1 MCEYLSSSKSSL
13 QYISLSSCN
22 LKEDM
27 MNAIG
32 RGLLCNDKL
41 ETLIL
46 RGNQIED
53 NGLND
58 IMEAFKT
65 NKNLK
70 LKSLDLSSNR
80 LTVSNHSL

>member
-1 MCEYLSSSKSSL
+1 
-13 QYISLSSCN
+13 
-22 LKEDM
+22 M

-41 ETLIL
+41 ETLVL
-46 RGNQIED
+46 RSNQIED
-53 NGLND
+53 EGLTD
-58 IMEAFKT
+58 IMEALQS

-80 LTVSNHSL
+80 LTVSHCNKIL